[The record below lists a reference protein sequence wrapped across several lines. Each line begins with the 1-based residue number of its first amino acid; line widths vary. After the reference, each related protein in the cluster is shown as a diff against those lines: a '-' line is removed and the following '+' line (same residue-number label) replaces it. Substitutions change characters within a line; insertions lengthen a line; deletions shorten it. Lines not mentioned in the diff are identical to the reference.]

1 VKRCDLINHPRA
13 CAIAMTKYRRK
24 ECDLCEAGEKNMAVM
39 ERPQPGDA
47 LADAP
52 QTKSENRKPMEKEKA
67 EMTTKEKILARV
79 TREKVVG
86 KSRFMQYDRIPSAE
100 LVSAAKELEAEGKI
114 KIWPGRQAKSFI
126 FTLPGLPDP
135 LKSIRNT
142 TPSKADGDPR
152 PPALRKPKEKA
163 IKTAAGDGVF
173 AAAIAELEAKRQNID
188 NAIAALKALA

>member
-1 VKRCDLINHPRA
+1 
-13 CAIAMTKYRRK
+13 MTKYRRK

-39 ERPQPGDA
+39 ERSQPGDA

-135 LKSIRNT
+135 LKSIRST

-152 PPALRKPKEKA
+152 PAATRKPRAKSLSATGKKVVDNKLPADGAYAEV
-163 IKTAAGDGVF
+163 IKG
-173 AAAIAELEAKRQNID
+173 LEAKCQNIY
-188 NAIAALKALA
+188 NAIAALKALG